1 MNFNV
6 EGMIKS
12 AVKQGEA
19 DAKANKP
26 IDKAQV
32 SRVTGV
38 DYLRGYESIKGKGYE
53 VIK

>member
-1 MNFNV
+1 MTMPFNI

-12 AVKQGEA
+12 AVKQGES

-26 IDKAQV
+26 IDREQV

-38 DYLRGYESIKGKGYE
+38 DYLRGYEKAKGYE